1 MGLNCQEHS
10 TSSERCK
17 RIPANP
23 PPRFFCMCSFH
34 RRFKSNALEVFIT
47 EMLQADFAQ
56 VFIPVDLAQPSPSK
70 GDLAEGSLDPL
81 AA

>member
-1 MGLNCQEHS
+1 
-10 TSSERCK
+10 
-17 RIPANP
+17 
-23 PPRFFCMCSFH
+23 MCSFH